1 MLLSNESQ
9 IKGKHG
15 KGGKNRVFRPYAELY
30 AEGKKLRQKYPRKSH
45 AEWKA
50 PHNRPDPL
58 HLLTESSKGRIPS
71 LIPIR
76 YGRMLQSSFAFY
88 RGAALNMAADL
99 AATPSTGLRVQA
111 CGDAHLCNFGIYAT
125 PERRVVFDINDLDE
139 TLPAPWEWDLKR
151 LAASFV
157 LASRNNGFHQGAV
170 RDAVLSCVRSY
181 RESMAEF
188 SHMLKLDVWYD
199 SGEVEKL
206 LGGVRDKEAKK
217 RLRKRIAK
225 ARSHTTMEHLYPE
238 FVNAGGSTPTIKDVP
253 PLIFHPRLHQKR
265 GFADVFRKA
274 FAAYRATLPEYRRI
288 LLDRFA
294 PMDIAVKVVGVGS
307 VGTACG
313 IVLMMADEKD
323 PLFLQIKEASRSVLE
338 PYAGKSKYANHGQRV
353 VIGCQIMQSASDV
366 FLGWTTGQL
375 GRHYYIRQLK
385 DVKVKLLVEIF
396 TASVMVNYA
405 EFCGRTLARAHA
417 RSGEPIR
424 MSGYMGKSGSFDEA
438 IADFSFAYADQSE
451 RDHETLKKA
460 VRAGK
465 LEVITGK

>member
-1 MLLSNESQ
+1 
-9 IKGKHG
+9 
-15 KGGKNRVFRPYAELY
+15 
-30 AEGKKLRQKYPRKSH
+30 
-45 AEWKA
+45 
-50 PHNRPDPL
+50 
-58 HLLTESSKGRIPS
+58 
-71 LIPIR
+71 
-76 YGRMLQSSFAFY
+76 
-88 RGAALNMAADL
+88 
-99 AATPSTGLRVQA
+99 
-111 CGDAHLCNFGIYAT
+111 
-125 PERRVVFDINDLDE
+125 
-139 TLPAPWEWDLKR
+139 
-151 LAASFV
+151 
-157 LASRNNGFHQGAV
+157 
-170 RDAVLSCVRSY
+170 
-181 RESMAEF
+181 
-188 SHMLKLDVWYD
+188 VWYD